1 MRMNKLLTQL
11 ERAYERL
18 QEAAGTPIEDP
29 LALDGTIQRF
39 EFTFEIAWKTLKAY
53 LEDQGIVSHSPK
65 GCLREAFRVGWIG
78 QEEPWLSLLQAR
90 NMTSHVY
97 NEEMAMDIYRE
108 IKKNHPV
115 FQTLIDKLKSE
126 SGQAI

>member
-1 MRMNKLLTQL
+1 MKTKTLMAQY

-18 QEAAGTPIEDP
+18 QEAVGIPLNEP

-39 EFTFEIAWKTLKAY
+39 EFTFEIAWKTLKVY
-53 LEDQGIVSHSPK
+53 LEDYGIISNSPK
-65 GCLREAFRVGWIG
+65 GCLKEAFRIGWIG
-78 QEEPWLSLLQAR
+78 EEEPWLSLLQAR

-97 NEEMAMDIYRE
+97 NEQMVMEIHKE

-115 FQTLIDKLKSE
+115 FKALIERLK
-126 SGQAI
+126 GL

>member
-1 MRMNKLLTQL
+1 MEMNKLLTQL

-18 QEAAGTPIEDP
+18 QEAAGTLIEAP

-53 LEDQGIVSHSPK
+53 LEDQGIICHSPK
-65 GCLREAFRVGWIG
+65 GCLREAFRIGWIDE
-78 QEEPWLSLLQAR
+78 EEPWLSLLQAR

-97 NEEMAMDIYRE
+97 NEEMAMDIYKE
-108 IKKNHPV
+108 IKKNHLI
-115 FQTLIDKLKSE
+115 FQTLIYKLKSE
-126 SGQAI
+126 SS